1 MAIVADVCLCLK
13 SSAKVIHF
21 CELCKQKIQ
30 IFSTIKVNIQT
41 SANAHNSAEH
51 KPHQTR
57 VVWQIY
63 ADRIRWSRVV
73 PLYAY
78 HPPDKLSIGLQK
90 NVNILYIK

>member
-51 KPHQTR
+51 KLHQAC

-63 ADRIRWSRVV
+63 TDRIWWSRVV
-73 PLYAY
+73 LFYAY
-78 HPPDKLSIGLQK
+78 HPPDKLTIGWLK
-90 NVNILYIK
+90 IVNIL